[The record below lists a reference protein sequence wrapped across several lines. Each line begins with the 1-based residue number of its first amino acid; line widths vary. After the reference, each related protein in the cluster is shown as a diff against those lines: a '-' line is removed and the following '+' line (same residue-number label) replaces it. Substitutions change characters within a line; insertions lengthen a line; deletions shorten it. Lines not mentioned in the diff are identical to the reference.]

1 MLVPAAAQ
9 AQSTGDTQRKLEK
22 VNRELKEVAAERRK
36 IEGRRGDASR
46 QLREVDEKV
55 GASTRGLRE
64 TEAELA
70 RQQAAL
76 AELRDRRDAM
86 QVSLA
91 ARRDELGAL
100 LRAAYAIGDDAP
112 LKPMLSHAK
121 VAQAP
126 HALASWSQEHRVGKR
141 CVRTCRA

>member
-55 GASTRGLRE
+55 GESTRGLRE
-64 TEAELA
+64 RSAE
-70 RQQAAL
+70 R
-76 AELRDRRDAM
+76 
-86 QVSLA
+86 
-91 ARRDELGAL
+91 
-100 LRAAYAIGDDAP
+100 
-112 LKPMLSHAK
+112 
-121 VAQAP
+121 
-126 HALASWSQEHRVGKR
+126 RVGKE
-141 CVRTCRA
+141 CVRSCRSRRSPYHQKEKPNTTDRRIRKKYDRTSNCRWSRYTHIIPTMTNSKVQYT

>member
-1 MLVPAAAQ
+1 MLVPAAVQ

-76 AELRDRRDAM
+76 AELRDRRSDEHTSELQSLLHISYAVSIM
-86 QVSLA
+86 Q
-91 ARRDELGAL
+91 
-100 LRAAYAIGDDAP
+100 
-112 LKPMLSHAK
+112 K
-121 VAQAP
+121 
-126 HALASWSQEHRVGKR
+126 
-141 CVRTCRA
+141 

>member
-1 MLVPAAAQ
+1 MPHARRPWSLPAVVLAGALVAIVFVAMLVPAAAQ

-70 RQQAAL
+70 RQQEAL
-76 AELRDRRDAM
+76 AEVR
-86 QVSLA
+86 
-91 ARRDELGAL
+91 EEIG
-100 LRAAYAIGDDAP
+100 RA
-112 LKPMLSHAK
+112 H
-121 VAQAP
+121 V
-126 HALASWSQEHRVGKR
+126 
-141 CVRTCRA
+141 